1 VPTSL
6 ILDSLVRSLQAGSLY
21 ALMALG
27 LTLTMAVVRLPNF
40 AHAELITVG
49 GYVALIVSMGVS
61 TSVPVI
67 LCLAFIG
74 AGLVALITHRAVY
87 RPLAR
92 LNLSTYAMILASF
105 AVGLILRYLIFLLVD
120 RFDFFDKP
128 VKVPQQVLIRTP
140 DLILTSVF
148 AWGVPTALLL
158 MLALSVVLNRTD
170 LGRQMRALANNPT
183 LAKVIG
189 IPVDRVHDLTWLL
202 VGGLAGVGGALWGIY
217 TTVNPL
223 MGWLTLLSVFAATIL
238 GGMTSFAGTILGA
251 YVVSFSENLLMQ
263 WLNFQFRVDF
273 SFKPAVPFV
282 IIIVVLLA
290 RPQGLTGLADS
301 LNGLRRWRGPTG

>member
-1 VPTSL
+1 
-6 ILDSLVRSLQAGSLY
+6 
-21 ALMALG
+21 
-27 LTLTMAVVRLPNF
+27 VRLPNF

-49 GYVALIVSMGVS
+49 AYVALLVSVGVS

-67 LCLAFIG
+67 LVLAFVG
-74 AGLVALITHRAVY
+74 AALVAFLAHRTVY

-105 AVGLILRYLIFLLVD
+105 AVGLILRYVTFLLVD

-128 VKVPQQVLIRTP
+128 IRVTQQVLLRTP
-140 DLILTSVF
+140 NLILTNIFLWS
-148 AWGVPTALLL
+148 VPTALLL
-158 MLALSVVLNRTD
+158 MVALSLVINRTD
-170 LGRQMRALANNPT
+170 MGRQMRALADNAI
-183 LAKVIG
+183 LSRIIG

-217 TTVNPL
+217 TSVNPL
-223 MGWLTLLSVFAATIL
+223 MGWFTLLSVFAATVL
-238 GGMTSFAGTILGA
+238 GGMTSFLGTILGA

-263 WLNFQFRVDF
+263 WLNFQFRLDF

-282 IIIVVLLA
+282 IIILVLLV
-290 RPQGLTGLADS
+290 RPQGLTGLS
-301 LNGLRRWRGPTG
+301 LLFRGKAG